1 MILFLFHDWSPMNIL
16 LRLSVLQ
23 PYLHYLLAMPEFII
37 VLIICVIEL
46 ITEWDDATGYQL
58 KPNGLHYVSVL
69 LCNQFNYIIV

>member
-1 MILFLFHDWSPMNIL
+1 MILFLFPDWSPMNIL

-46 ITEWDDATGYQL
+46 ITEWDDGTGCQV
-58 KPNGLHYVSVL
+58 KPNGLGYIMFQCCSVI
-69 LCNQFNYIIV
+69 NSTI